1 MKKVLKHKF
10 PTVDLTDFDGF
21 SRKLRVAFRLRKAKV
36 ETERQRV
43 INSGRY

>member
-1 MKKVLKHKF
+1 MERLKYRLDDEVVK
-10 PTVDLTDFDGF
+10 
-21 SRKLRVAFRLRKAKV
+21 RKLRKLYKLRKAKV